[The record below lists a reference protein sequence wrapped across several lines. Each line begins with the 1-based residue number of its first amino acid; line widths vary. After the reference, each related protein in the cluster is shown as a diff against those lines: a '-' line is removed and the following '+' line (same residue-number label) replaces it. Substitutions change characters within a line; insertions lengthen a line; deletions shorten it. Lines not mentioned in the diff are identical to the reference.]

1 MVSDTVQDKQI
12 RRSIIQSVESM
23 DLRLL
28 QRIAYEVRCE
38 ELGIYS
44 DSWKLYPEDWIMQLS
59 DASISKIADA
69 LKPAVID
76 YVTMDEGFIETL
88 QTAIVDGIRDTMG
101 EMDEDLL
108 FEIGMLI
115 FDRIELKWWLK
126 LNLIWT
132 FTKLV

>member
-1 MVSDTVQDKQI
+1 
-12 RRSIIQSVESM
+12 
-23 DLRLL
+23 
-28 QRIAYEVRCE
+28 
-38 ELGIYS
+38 
-44 DSWKLYPEDWIMQLS
+44 MQLS

-115 FDRIELKWWLK
+115 FDRIELK
-126 LNLIWT
+126 
-132 FTKLV
+132 